1 VIKTHAAIVGIVAAP
16 EQCAALPLSCM
27 EFLDVPTVLK
37 VSALFNLMAALAWL
51 MLAQTFRIAPRAS
64 RLMAAGHLVRI
75 ASQGCGDCMAGWP
88 ALLRQALPEFGV
100 LACTVL
106 LLLAL
111 RRMLRSRQRS
121 HDIAWV
127 AGLGA
132 LGITAGLA
140 SGSGLAPQLS
150 STASV
155 TVLGV
160 LAVREVV
167 RGIGGR
173 LSRLITACTVLPFVA
188 LAALGLAHG
197 AELLLVPGWDDHIL
211 NGELPTPA
219 RAVLWFFVT
228 AGITLSL
235 ISLMIWRVITRIQHL
250 TYRDPLTGALNRRAF
265 GLALADAQAQLQRGH
280 GFALAMIDI
289 DHFKRIN
296 DVHGHQ
302 AGDAAL
308 QHCVRIWQAGLR
320 EVDRLGRL
328 GGEEFSVLLPL
339 ATPGGL
345 ETAVAVAERLRAGL
359 AAEPLRWKGVELPL
373 SASFGV
379 ALPVAGDAAGEIAL
393 ARADAELYRAK
404 AEGRNR
410 VCVATPLSA
419 LATA

>member
-1 VIKTHAAIVGIVAAP
+1 
-16 EQCAALPLSCM
+16 M

-51 MLAQTFRIAPRAS
+51 TLAQAFRIAPRAG

-75 ASQGCGDCMAGWP
+75 VSQGCGDCTAGWP
-88 ALLRQALPEFGV
+88 ALLRQALPEFGL
-100 LACTVL
+100 LACAVL

-111 RRMLRSRQRS
+111 RRMLRSRLRLR
-121 HDIAWV
+121 HIAWV
-127 AGLGA
+127 SGIGA
-132 LGITAGLA
+132 FAIAAGLA
-140 SGSGLAPQLS
+140 SGSGLAPQLAS
-150 STASV
+150 ALSV
-155 TVLGV
+155 TLLSA

-173 LSRLITACTVLPFVA
+173 LSPIITACTTLPFAALVA
-188 LAALGLAHG
+188 LSLAHT

-211 NGELPTPA
+211 SGELPTPA
-219 RAVLWFFVT
+219 RAVLWFVVT

-235 ISLMIWRVITRIQHL
+235 IALMIWRLITRIQHL
-250 TYRDPLTGALNRRAF
+250 TYRDPLTGAMNRRAF
-265 GLALADAQAQLQRGH
+265 EQALIGAQAQLQRGH

-296 DVHGHQ
+296 DEHGHQ

-320 EVDRLGRL
+320 EVDRLGRI
-328 GGEEFSVLLPL
+328 GGEEFCALLPL
-339 ATPGGL
+339 GAPADLSTAAT
-345 ETAVAVAERLRAGL
+345 VAERLRSSL
-359 AAEPLRWKGVELPL
+359 AAQPLRWKDTELAL

-379 ALPVAGDAAGEIAL
+379 ALPVTSDAAGEIGL

-410 VCVATPLSA
+410 VCVAADLTGMA
-419 LATA
+419 GA